1 MKEKWLR
8 GPCRSYFSGD
18 TIGITDGKYTEKI
31 FKSNKSCKK
40 SSILI
45 LSVENTDYRHKGR

>member
-8 GPCRSYFSGD
+8 GPRRSYFSGD

-31 FKSNKSCKK
+31 FKSNKTRKK
-40 SSILI
+40 SPILI
-45 LSVENTDYRHKGR
+45 PTGEHSED

>member
-45 LSVENTDYRHKGR
+45 PQGENSEN

>member
-8 GPCRSYFSGD
+8 GPCRSYFGGD

-31 FKSNKSCKK
+31 FKSNKTRKK
-40 SSILI
+40 SSIPI
-45 LSVENTDYRHKGR
+45 PPGENTED